1 MDSSGLWMMSQGRK
15 TGSLIY
21 PNEAGAIANT
31 GHFWRKSSCISM
43 YERSLNGQEV
53 LALSVVKTD
62 VSNC

>member
-1 MDSSGLWMMSQGRK
+1 MDSSDLWMSQGRK

-21 PNEAGAIANT
+21 LNEVGAIANT

-43 YERSLNGQEV
+43 CERSLNGQEV